1 MRRKLFRLL
10 VCMSVFLGMAVVCG
24 TSAYAQCTIT
34 LTTDK
39 DVYRYGENVTASLYS
54 DTCHFAVLYFH
65 HYVFDSGGNI
75 IKPLAPHLVS
85 HWPQQVDFYWDQ
97 TDSLGRQVSP
107 GTYEIA
113 DPMRVRSASFTI
125 LGVGRLY
132 ALSLRP
138 TSSPA
143 PDSWKI
149 AELVEIDLY
158 TGASTKIG
166 AAGAGLDQSQWS
178 LDLSFDLH
186 GNLWAVNGVSDW
198 NNLVTIDTDTGAGTV
213 MGSTGLLME
222 GIAFDAGGIL
232 YAADSG
238 LNNWDNNGDRLVLVD
253 TMDFTCSNVGTTYYD
268 IDGLAFAPDGTL
280 YGVDSGWLL
289 EVDKANGAVSPIGY
303 LGYGGFYAIT
313 FGPDGVMYG
322 ALSNGDI
329 YIIDPGT
336 AGASYVCST
345 GFPYMVGLAF
355 APLTPSDIDNYI
367 QGLPEG
373 CFKNNPDQRKNA
385 LYNKLT
391 EVQALIDAGEY
402 QEAIDKLTNDIKP
415 KMDGEGS
422 NDWITCTGAQDYLII
437 LIDALIEYL
446 EGLL

>member
-1 MRRKLFRLL
+1 MKRKVLRL
-10 VCMSVFLGMAVVCG
+10 VMSVFLSVLFIG
-24 TSAYAQCTIT
+24 SASAQCKIS

-39 DVYRYGENVTASLYS
+39 DVYKYGEDVTATLYS
-54 DTCHFAVLYFH
+54 DTCHFVMMYY
-65 HYVFDSGGNI
+65 YVFDSDGNI
-75 IKPLAPHLVS
+75 IKRLDPHLVS
-85 HWPQQVDFYWDQ
+85 HWPQQVDYYWDQ
-97 TDSLGRQVSP
+97 TDSSGRQVSP

-113 DPMRVRSASFTI
+113 DPKHVRSVTVTI

-138 TSSPA
+138 TSYPA
-143 PDSWKI
+143 PNSWKI
-149 AELVEIDLY
+149 AELVEIDLC
-158 TGASTKIG
+158 TCASTKIG
-166 AAGAGLDQSQWS
+166 VTGAGLDQSQWS
-178 LDLSFDLH
+178 LDLSFDSL
-186 GNLWAVNGVSDW
+186 GNLWAVNGVSTW

-222 GIAFDAGGIL
+222 GIAFDADGIL

-238 LNNWDNNGDRLVLVD
+238 LNNWDNNGDRLVQVD
-253 TMDFTCSNVGTTYYD
+253 TTDFTYADVGTTYYD

-289 EVDKANGAVSPIGY
+289 EVDKASGTVSPIGY

-313 FGPDGVMYG
+313 FGPDGIMYG

-329 YIIDPGT
+329 YIIDPET
-336 AGASYVCST
+336 AAPYYVCST

-355 APLTPSDIDNYI
+355 APLTPSDIDDYI

-373 CFKNNPDQRKNA
+373 CFKNNADQRKNA
-385 LYNKLT
+385 LYNKLM
-391 EVQALIDAGEY
+391 EVQDLIDAGDY
-402 QEAIDKLTNDIKP
+402 QEAIDKLTHDIKP
-415 KMDGEGS
+415 KMDGEGN

-437 LIDALIEYL
+437 LINTLIEYL